1 MSIILNILRPNTYK
15 GDIWP
20 KSSFFAI
27 YDGHGGSLCSDYLR
41 DNLHHF
47 IIKDSNFPLN
57 PKEAIRKGFQA
68 AENEFLTNYALDSF
82 GEIADRSGSC
92 AIVCLIVDN
101 TIYIANVGDSRAVMS
116 SNHGV
121 IVTSLSED
129 HKPNEENETKRISEA
144 GGRVYQ

>member
-1 MSIILNILRPNTYK
+1 
-15 GDIWP
+15 
-20 KSSFFAI
+20 
-27 YDGHGGSLCSDYLR
+27 DYLR

-47 IIKDSNFPLN
+47 IIKDVNFPLN

-101 TIYIANVGDSRAVMS
+101 TIYISNVGDSRAVMS
-116 SNHGV
+116 SNHGAA
-121 IVTSLSED
+121 VTSLSED
-129 HKPNEENETKRISEA
+129 HKPNDENETKRISEA